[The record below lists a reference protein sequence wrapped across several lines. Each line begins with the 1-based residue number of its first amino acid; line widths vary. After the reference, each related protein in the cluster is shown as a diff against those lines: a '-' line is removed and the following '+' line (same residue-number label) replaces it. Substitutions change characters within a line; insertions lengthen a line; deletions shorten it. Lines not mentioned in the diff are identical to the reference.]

1 MYQDTLLT
9 SEPRAYLTPSFTL
22 LTPRFMEKP
31 GSTPSASK
39 TMADRITGTEILL
52 PAQACHF
59 METAYKIRR

>member
-1 MYQDTLLT
+1 
-9 SEPRAYLTPSFTL
+9 
-22 LTPRFMEKP
+22 MEKP
-31 GSTPSASK
+31 GSTPTASK